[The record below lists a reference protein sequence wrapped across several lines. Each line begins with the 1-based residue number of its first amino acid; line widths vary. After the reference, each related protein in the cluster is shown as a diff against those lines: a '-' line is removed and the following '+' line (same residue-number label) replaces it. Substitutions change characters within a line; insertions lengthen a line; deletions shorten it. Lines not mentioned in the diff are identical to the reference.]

1 MKLSVIT
8 SALLAACVAARPEP
22 VLQIRQSQ
30 VDFNFAGNKVRG
42 VNIGGWLVLE
52 PWITPSLWNRWKNN
66 PAAGPVD
73 EYNLCR
79 VLGKSVCQAELKK
92 HWDTW
97 ITQNDFNTIKS
108 YGLNTV
114 RIPIGYWAFTL
125 NSGDPYVQGQ
135 VAYLDRAIGWA
146 RAAGLKVWI
155 DLHGAPGGQ
164 NGFDNSGLRDRIGFL
179 QGNTA
184 TQMLAVIKKVA
195 EKYCQPAYRDTVVLI
210 EVLNEPMGP
219 KLDWKKLSQFTYDGW
234 GIIRREGPTWVG
246 YSDAFLPLPKW
257 NNRLGPQNKVLVDKH
272 RYQVFS
278 EGEVSR
284 SYWQHFDA
292 ACSARWDFTG
302 SNKYVV
308 VGEWSAAMTD
318 CARWLNGWN
327 RGARYDGT
335 FQSSRSYGTCN
346 DKGNVDTMTQTQKD
360 DLRRFVEA
368 QLDSYEKTHGWIF
381 WTYKTELGNR
391 SDDWSYSRLVNR
403 GIMPKPPGSRRFPK
417 PCG

>member
-1 MKLSVIT
+1 MKLSVIA
-8 SALLAACVAARPEP
+8 SALLATCVAARPEP
-22 VLQIRQSQ
+22 VLQIRQNVGFS
-30 VDFNFAGNKVRG
+30 FGTNKVRG

-52 PWITPSLWNRWKNN
+52 PWISPSLWDRWKAN
-66 PAAGPVD
+66 PSAGPVD

-79 VLGKSVCQAELKK
+79 VLGKTACQAHLKK

-97 ITQNDFNTIKS
+97 ITQNDFNLIKS

-125 NSGDPYVQGQ
+125 NPGDPYVQGQ
-135 VAYLDRAIGWA
+135 VAYLDRAIVWA

-155 DLHGAPGGQ
+155 DLHGAPGSQ

-179 QGNTA
+179 QGSTA
-184 TQMLAVIKKVA
+184 AQLLAVIQKVA
-195 EKYCQPAYRDTVVLI
+195 SKYSQSQYRDTVVLI

-219 KLDWKKLSQFTYDGW
+219 KLDWSKLRQFTYDGW
-234 GIIRREGPTWVG
+234 AIVRRAGPTWVA
-246 YSDAFLPLPKW
+246 YSDAFLPLSKW
-257 NNRLGPQNKVLVDKH
+257 NGLLAPSNKALVDKH

-284 SYWQHFDA
+284 SYWQQFDS
-292 ACSARWDFTG
+292 ACSARWDFKG

-335 FQSSRSYGTCN
+335 FQSSRAYGTCN
-346 DKGNVDTMTQTQKD
+346 GKGDADRMTQTQKD

-368 QLDSYEKTHGWIF
+368 QLDSYETTNGWIF
-381 WTYKTELGNR
+381 WTWKTEPGNR
-391 SDDWSYSRLVNR
+391 SDDWSYSKLVAR